1 MENLGINLGFLLVQT
16 INFAV
21 IFIVLQAWVYNPL
34 TKMLEKRRRMVA
46 QGLEDARVASEAR
59 AHAEREAQRVIN
71 EAQVK
76 ANDILREADE
86 RAEVIK
92 HDIIATAE
100 FEAFR
105 KRDQGMIEVDQ
116 ERGRMLSEMRSEVVA
131 LAMAAANKLIQT
143 TLTEERQRELLKE
156 FFSGIRDG
164 SVLVLD
170 QEKLNGTTADVVSA
184 LPLTPNE
191 QAIIKNEMLGRLG
204 DQAAVTFR
212 VDQDILGGLVLQVG
226 DQVMDGSVAGQLQEL
241 RQKLQ

>member
-1 MENLGINLGFLLVQT
+1 MENLGINPGFLLVQI
-16 INFAV
+16 INFAI
-21 IFIVLQAWVYNPL
+21 IFVVMKAWVYNPL
-34 TKMLEKRRRMVA
+34 TKMLEKRRRIVA

-59 AHAEREAQRVIN
+59 AQAEREVQRVVN
-71 EAQVK
+71 EAHVK

-105 KRDQGMIEVDQ
+105 KRDQALIEVDQ
-116 ERGRMLSEMRSEVVA
+116 ERNRMVSEMRSDVIN

-164 SVLVLD
+164 RVLVLD
-170 QEKLNGTTADVVSA
+170 KEKLTGTTADVTSA
-184 LPLTPNE
+184 LPLTPGE
-191 QAIIKNEMLGRLG
+191 EAIIKKEVLSSMGNG
-204 DQAAVTFR
+204 ATVTFR
-212 VDQDILGGLVLQVG
+212 VNRDILGGLVLQVG
-226 DQVMDGSVAGQLQEL
+226 DQVLDGSIAGQLQGL
-241 RQKLQ
+241 REKLQ

>member
-1 MENLGINLGFLLVQT
+1 MENLGISPGFLLVQI

-21 IFIVLQAWVYNPL
+21 IFVVMKTWVYDPL

-59 AHAEREAQRVIN
+59 SHAEREAQRVIN

-100 FEAFR
+100 FDAFR
-105 KRDQGMIEVDQ
+105 KRDEALAEVEQ
-116 ERGRMLSEMRSEVVA
+116 ERNRMESDMRSEVIT
-131 LAMAAANKLIQT
+131 LAMAAANKLIQAA
-143 TLTEERQRELLKE
+143 LTEEHQRELLKE

-170 QEKLNGTTADVVSA
+170 MEKFSGTTADVVSA
-184 LPLTPNE
+184 LPLTPDE
-191 QAIIKNEMLGRLG
+191 QKIIKNEVLTSLG
-204 DQAAVTFR
+204 DQATVNFR
-212 VDQDILGGLVLQVG
+212 VNHELLGGLVLQVG
-226 DQVMDGSVAGQLQEL
+226 DQVLDGSVAGQLQLL